1 MNDILS
7 YKIFVYQK
15 FEVTLFSILISLLIY
30 FVTKVTIKITKRVFF
45 SEIKYISGISRKQA
59 TFTLV
64 KYFIWIIA
72 GSLILGEFG
81 LDLKYIL
88 GGATALLIGFG
99 LGIQQIFNDMTSG
112 FLLLFEGKVEVNDIV
127 EVEGLIGRVNKISI
141 RTSEISTRDDI
152 IIVVPN
158 SKLISENVINWSH
171 NNQKTRFHVAVGVSY
186 DSDVNLVKDILLAST
201 RNFNEIASNPRPF
214 VRFAQFGDSALEF
227 ELYFWTDEVFRIETL
242 TSRLRFR
249 IIEQFRANHIKIPY
263 PQRELH
269 LATKDGRI

>member
-15 FEVTLFSILISLLIY
+15 FEVTLLSILISLVIY
-30 FVTKVTIKITKRVFF
+30 FFTKVAIKITKRVFF

-64 KYFIWIIA
+64 KYFIWIIG
-72 GSLILGEFG
+72 GSLILGVYG

-99 LGIQQIFNDMTSG
+99 LGVQQIFNDMTSG
-112 FLLLFEGKVEVNDIV
+112 FLLLFEGKVELNDIV

-214 VRFAQFGDSALEF
+214 VRFAKFGDSALEF

-249 IIEQFRANHIKIPY
+249 IIEQFRANKIKIPY

-269 LATKDGRI
+269 LVNTDGKI

>member
-15 FEVTLFSILISLLIY
+15 FEVTLLSILISLVIY
-30 FVTKVTIKITKRVFF
+30 FVTKVAIKVTKRVFF

-99 LGIQQIFNDMTSG
+99 LGVQQIFNDMTSG

-269 LATKDGRI
+269 IVNKDGRI

>member
-1 MNDILS
+1 
-7 YKIFVYQK
+7 
-15 FEVTLFSILISLLIY
+15 
-30 FVTKVTIKITKRVFF
+30 
-45 SEIKYISGISRKQA
+45 
-59 TFTLV
+59 
-64 KYFIWIIA
+64 
-72 GSLILGEFG
+72 
-81 LDLKYIL
+81 
-88 GGATALLIGFG
+88 
-99 LGIQQIFNDMTSG
+99 MTSG

-127 EVEGLIGRVNKISI
+127 EVEGLIGRVIKISI

-186 DSDVNLVKDILLAST
+186 DSDVNLVKDILLACT
-201 RNFNEIASNPRPF
+201 RNFNEISSNPKPF
-214 VRFAQFGDSALEF
+214 VRFAKFGDSALDF

-263 PQRELH
+263 PQREIH
-269 LATKDGRI
+269 LVNDDGKI